1 MLTSYPSVWLL
12 LALPFVSSAAI
23 ASIPTLRK
31 LTTTQNHVTWP
42 SGVAGLIC
50 LLAGLIGVLPAAIAL
65 PVMLLSGVVGGF
77 AMFRTR
83 PGSDGDDDWRRW
95 RRPPDDPPPLDG
107 PIDWQ
112 RFDRLRRQWERRP
125 LVRR

>member
-12 LALPFVSSAAI
+12 LALPFLSSAVI
-23 ASIPTLRK
+23 ASVPKLRA
-31 LTTTQNHVTWP
+31 LSATHNHITWP
-42 SGVAGLIC
+42 AGLAGLVVVVAGLVG
-50 LLAGLIGVLPAAIAL
+50 LLPSAIAL
-65 PVMLLSGVVGGF
+65 PAMLLGGVAGGL

-83 PGSDGDDDWRRW
+83 SDDDDGDDWRRW

-125 LVRR
+125 LAKR

>member
-1 MLTSYPSVWLL
+1 MLTSYPSAWLL
-12 LALPFVSSAAI
+12 LALPFVSSAVI
-23 ASIPTLRK
+23 ASVPRLQELIRNR
-31 LTTTQNHVTWP
+31 NHVTWP
-42 SGVAGLIC
+42 VGLAGLTV
-50 LLAGLIGVLPAAIAL
+50 LLAGEIGLLPAGSAL
-65 PVMLLSGVVGGF
+65 PVMLLGGVVGGF
-77 AMFRTR
+77 AMFRQR
-83 PGSDGDDDWRRW
+83 RDNGDDDDWRRW